1 MLMATR
7 RFVLLVSLGL
17 LCLPVA
23 CFAKVPVDPPIA
35 MPESWGISE
44 VIQFFGIVLLALWE
58 MGRRDLLRRRVRK

>member
-1 MLMATR
+1 MLMTVR
-7 RFVLLVSLGL
+7 RFVSLVLLGL
-17 LCLPVA
+17 LCLHVA
-23 CFAKVPVDPPIA
+23 CLAKVPVA